1 MPPSSF
7 RLLPLAAAAAAA
19 AAEPYDLVELRCA
32 NLAFRDPN
40 PVNSFAAAC
49 AKLGCSLPILG

>member
-40 PVNSFAAAC
+40 PFNSFAADC
-49 AKLGCSLPILG
+49 A